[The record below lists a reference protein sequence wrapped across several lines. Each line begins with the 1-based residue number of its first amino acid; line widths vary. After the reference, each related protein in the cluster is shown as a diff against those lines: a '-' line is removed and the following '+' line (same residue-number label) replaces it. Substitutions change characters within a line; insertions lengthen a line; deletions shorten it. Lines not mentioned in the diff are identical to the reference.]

1 MFDYSPAPAKTMSN
15 TVKIV
20 IGVLVV
26 IVLVALA
33 LNMRGTEAPAG
44 GTDTSDAALQNDA
57 ATYDAEMQGLE
68 GDRAVIDQGLETDVS
83 AQ

>member
-1 MFDYSPAPAKTMSN
+1 MSN
-15 TVKIV
+15 TAKIV
-20 IGVLVV
+20 IGVLVI

-33 LNMRGTEAPAG
+33 FSIRGGAPAG
-44 GTDTSDAALQNDA
+44 GTDTSDQTLQNDA
-57 ATYDAEMQGLE
+57 AAYDAEMQGLE